1 MPIAPP
7 SQIQHRITNIQYPFD
22 NTFDDVW
29 EYEKSFSSIN
39 FESYLGDQCPLC
51 GRSGCYKQIS
61 EYYRN
66 AITLFPHKKDVVPVA
81 RFLCH
86 KSGRTFSLLPYQ
98 LIPYHQYTIDAIIGT
113 LLAVYHFQSLG
124 QQGYHGASLD
134 LDPDCL
140 VTPYLVHT
148 WAILIITGLIRGHAV
163 LQGAYPVSSA
173 DKATSSTMIRAIY
186 LYLEAVVSQRRC
198 VLPAVRRFCHR
209 TNGFLFGVSSGDRSR
224 AP

>member
-1 MPIAPP
+1 M
-7 SQIQHRITNIQYPFD
+7 T
-22 NTFDDVW
+22 
-29 EYEKSFSSIN
+29 
-39 FESYLGDQCPLC
+39 
-51 GRSGCYKQIS
+51 

-66 AITLFPHKKDVVPVA
+66 AITLFPHRKDVIPVA

-98 LIPYHQYTIDAIIGT
+98 LIPYHQYTIDSIIAT
-113 LLAVYHFQSLG
+113 LLSVYHFQSLG
-124 QQGYHGASLD
+124 QQGYHGACLD

-140 VTPYLVHT
+140 VTPYLIHT

-163 LQGAYPVSSA
+163 LQGACPVSSA
-173 DKATSSTMIRAIY
+173 AKATSRKMIRAIY
-186 LYLEAVVSQRRC
+186 LYLEAVVSQRRY
-198 VLPAVRRFCHR
+198 VLPVVRRFCHR